1 MQRPHRINLNA
12 DWQFQFEQQRP
23 ETVHLPHSWN
33 ALDTMEV
40 RLDQHYRRGVGV
52 YTKRITPP
60 TLTERLWLE
69 IEAASQKAKVYQ
81 DGLLIGEH
89 AGGYTAF
96 TVEITARQPFEL
108 RIEVDNRPDPD
119 LIPSDMSDFFLYGG
133 LTRNLWL
140 YATGQIRL
148 EKIFIDTQIANKQG
162 FINFRGSL
170 SDTASQ
176 PLTLEV
182 EITEGSS
189 ANTTHFALSASRDF
203 QFDLTPVQNPRLW
216 SPDQPHLYIVSVKL
230 MQNEKILDHLHLKIG
245 FRTFEFPIGG
255 AFYLNGER
263 LLLKGTHRHEDW
275 AGYGSAVP
283 DELTCQE
290 LVQIKAAGFN
300 FIRLGHYP
308 QTPIVLEMCD
318 ALGILVWE
326 ELPWCR
332 GGVGGDLFKTQTKNM
347 LIEMIEQHYHH
358 PSIIFWGLGNELDW
372 ESEHPASSD
381 EKVAAF
387 LTELHNLSHE
397 RDSSRLTALRR
408 FEPGASI
415 VDVYSPS
422 IWSGWYRGRYEDYET
437 ALLAAI
443 ALYPRFLHM
452 EWGGDSHVG
461 RHSAGPHL
469 QETIPHE
476 INHEE
481 VPGLALSTD
490 GPVRASRDGD
500 WSESYM
506 LDVMEWHLQVQAK
519 ISHLAGTAQWVFKD
533 FGTPLRPE
541 NPIPYINQK
550 GLVDRAGCPKDVYFL
565 FQAYFTDTPVCY
577 IESPTWKI
585 RVGQPDE
592 LQRVRVYS
600 NCETVELFINEVSQ
614 GKKVRDVTAFPASGL
629 VWHVPFKLGQNQL
642 IAVGTG
648 RDGKE
653 RSHEISQRF
662 VLPTPAQPP
671 NLISELQAISDT
683 KVLFSVQLV
692 DHAETPLTQPEQVI
706 QFEAVSGGHLLK
718 NQGTAEGSQVV
729 TTANGRA
736 AIWVICQSPE
746 DLKIVCRIQESS

>member
-1 MQRPHRINLNA
+1 
-12 DWQFQFEQQRP
+12 
-23 ETVHLPHSWN
+23 
-33 ALDTMEV
+33 
-40 RLDQHYRRGVGV
+40 
-52 YTKRITPP
+52 
-60 TLTERLWLE
+60 
-69 IEAASQKAKVYQ
+69 
-81 DGLLIGEH
+81 
-89 AGGYTAF
+89 
-96 TVEITARQPFEL
+96 
-108 RIEVDNRPDPD
+108 
-119 LIPSDMSDFFLYGG
+119 
-133 LTRNLWL
+133 
-140 YATGQIRL
+140 
-148 EKIFIDTQIANKQG
+148 
-162 FINFRGSL
+162 
-170 SDTASQ
+170 
-176 PLTLEV
+176 
-182 EITEGSS
+182 
-189 ANTTHFALSASRDF
+189 
-203 QFDLTPVQNPRLW
+203 
-216 SPDQPHLYIVSVKL
+216 
-230 MQNEKILDHLHLKIG
+230 
-245 FRTFEFPIGG
+245 
-255 AFYLNGER
+255 
-263 LLLKGTHRHEDW
+263 
-275 AGYGSAVP
+275 
-283 DELTCQE
+283 
-290 LVQIKAAGFN
+290 
-300 FIRLGHYP
+300 
-308 QTPIVLEMCD
+308 
-318 ALGILVWE
+318 
-326 ELPWCR
+326 
-332 GGVGGDLFKTQTKNM
+332 
-347 LIEMIEQHYHH
+347 
-358 PSIIFWGLGNELDW
+358 
-372 ESEHPASSD
+372 
-381 EKVAAF
+381 
-387 LTELHNLSHE
+387 
-397 RDSSRLTALRR
+397 
-408 FEPGASI
+408 
-415 VDVYSPS
+415 
-422 IWSGWYRGRYEDYET
+422 
-437 ALLAAI
+437 
-443 ALYPRFLHM
+443 
-452 EWGGDSHVG
+452 
-461 RHSAGPHL
+461 
-469 QETIPHE
+469 
-476 INHEE
+476 
-481 VPGLALSTD
+481 
-490 GPVRASRDGD
+490 
-500 WSESYM
+500 M